1 MAKDLVINALEKAIK
16 RRNPDPGLICHS
28 DRGSQYCSHAYQDL
42 LKKQAVGAQVD
53 RTDYC
58 CLSADVVCPGH
69 G

>member
-1 MAKDLVINALEKAIK
+1 VTSPDRSGAVRPDKKQERGLGNA
-16 RRNPDPGLICHS
+16 
-28 DRGSQYCSHAYQDL
+28 
-42 LKKQAVGAQVD
+42 KKQAVGAQVD